1 MSIENMMAD
10 DMSIEKLKIDMDD
23 SIWNNP
29 KIFSTEKPWYY
40 YVNAFKVSD
49 SDGDSAEIKTICE
62 VNGQITILNCETG
75 LGKLGKVKRQEM
87 TAKLVRKLIPDAPG
101 GVEIQDIQTAWNA
114 MVQRLSL
121 LENYVAEPNH
131 PSWWNPNQM
140 DDLPA
145 RA

>member
-1 MSIENMMAD
+1 MAD
-10 DMSIEKLKIDMDD
+10 DLAMGAVQRELDEK
-23 SIWNNP
+23 IWNNP
-29 KIFSTEKPWYY
+29 KIFSAEKPWYY

-75 LGKLGKVKRQEM
+75 LGKLEKVKRQEM
-87 TAKLVRKLIPDAPG
+87 TAKLGRKLIPDAPG

>member
-1 MSIENMMAD
+1 
-10 DMSIEKLKIDMDD
+10 MDD
-23 SIWNNP
+23 LAMENVKRGLDKRIWNNP
-29 KIFSTEKPWYY
+29 KIFSAEKPWYY

-75 LGKLGKVKRQEM
+75 LGKLGKLKRQEM
-87 TAKLVRKLIPDAPG
+87 VKKLVQKLILDAPG
-101 GVEIQDIQTAWNA
+101 DVTRKDIENAWNA

>member
-1 MSIENMMAD
+1 
-10 DMSIEKLKIDMDD
+10 MDD
-23 SIWNNP
+23 LAMEDVKRGLDDRIWNNP
-29 KIFSTEKPWYY
+29 KIFSAEKPWYY

-75 LGKLGKVKRQEM
+75 LGKLGKLKRQEM
-87 TAKLVRKLIPDAPG
+87 VKKLVQKLILDAPG
-101 GVEIQDIQTAWNA
+101 DVTRKDIENAWNA

>member
-1 MSIENMMAD
+1 MAD
-10 DMSIEKLKIDMDD
+10 DLAMGAVQRGLDKR
-23 SIWNNP
+23 IWNNP

-75 LGKLGKVKRQEM
+75 LGKLDKVKRQEM
-87 TAKLVRKLIPDAPG
+87 TAKLVEKLIPDAP